1 MNEGLD
7 NNQSTTEQAIKLT
20 PQQSIEFRKNIKIGI
35 YKELHRKGLLT
46 DVQLKQLIRIQ
57 GI

>member
-20 PQQSIEFRKNIKIGI
+20 PQQSIEFGKNIKIGI